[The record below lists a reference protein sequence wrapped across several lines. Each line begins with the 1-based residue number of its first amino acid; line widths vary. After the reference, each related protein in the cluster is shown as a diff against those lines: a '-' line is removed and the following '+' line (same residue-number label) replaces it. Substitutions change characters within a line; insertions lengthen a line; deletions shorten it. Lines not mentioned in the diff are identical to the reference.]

1 MPFITGYISNWCN
14 NWSKILSCKGFNA
27 LYHGLH
33 FKRNCNFRL
42 WLRGRNVSMPFIT
55 GYISNFIRKELRY
68 LIAGFNALYH
78 GLHFKPW
85 LWECPYL
92 LGLKVTLRGNLNFF
106 LLTYHFTFEM
116 CHKPS
121 KYKYRGKFCIC

>member
-1 MPFITGYISNWCN
+1 MPFITGYISNEYLKDMDKEYLFQCP
-14 NWSKILSCKGFNA
+14 LSRATFQTGTKKDESNA
-27 LYHGLH
+27 
-33 FKRNCNFRL
+33 NTS
-42 WLRGRNVSMPFIT
+42 VSMPFIT
-55 GYISNFIRKELRY
+55 GYISNCTYFVNSARFNR
-68 LIAGFNALYH
+68 FNALYH